1 MNLNTFLGKVAAW
14 AAAQPDVVGVALVG
28 SHARGAATPESDVDV
43 MILTTN
49 VEKYFQSEAWASL
62 FGQFERAEVEH
73 WGVVETLRCFYGD
86 GLELEF
92 NFASPDWAAIPVDA
106 GTRRVV
112 SDGMQILF
120 DPRDILG
127 SVQRTIFNK

>member
-1 MNLNTFLGKVAAW
+1 MNLDFLDEVKAW

-49 VEKYFQSEAWASL
+49 VGRHFQSEAWASL
-62 FGQFERAEVEH
+62 FGQVESAAVEH
-73 WGVVETLRCFYGD
+73 WGVVRTLRCFYEG

-92 NFASPDWAAIPVDA
+92 NFASPGWADVPVA
-106 GTRRVV
+106 SGTRRVV
-112 SDGMQILF
+112 SDGMQILL
-120 DPRDILG
+120 DPRGILE
-127 SVQRTIFNK
+127 SVQREVRSE